1 MALAI
6 TPLLKFALQPSE
18 FISIIKVVG
27 DSSYPAGGYTVTAAN
42 FQLNTFASTSDFQL
56 QAPTNA
62 SAFFIGS
69 DLFESGTAGAY
80 VTVDDTT
87 GKLRFFA
94 ATGTEIGT
102 GTSAAGQGAV
112 LIAFGH

>member
-6 TPLLKFALQPSE
+6 TPLLKWALQPSE
-18 FISIIKVVG
+18 FIAIIKVVG
-27 DSSYPAGGYTVTAAN
+27 DSSYPAGGYPITPSMFT
-42 FQLNTFASTSDFQL
+42 LNTFASTSDFQL

-62 SAFFIGS
+62 SGYYIGA

-80 VTVDDTT
+80 STIDDTN

-102 GTSAAGQGAV
+102 GSSAAGQGAT